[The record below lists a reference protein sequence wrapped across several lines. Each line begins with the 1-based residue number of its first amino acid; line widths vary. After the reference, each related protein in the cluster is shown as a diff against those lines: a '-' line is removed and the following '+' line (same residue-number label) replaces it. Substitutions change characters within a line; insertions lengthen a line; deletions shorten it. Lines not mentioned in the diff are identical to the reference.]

1 MPRIADAFI
10 NVPSRASREPQS
22 GGNMSVP
29 LEQQITRTAHH
40 EAGHLVAA
48 AALGLKLR
56 SEGLAVDAR
65 GEGLA
70 CYCKQAG
77 DSDERRESVIVATFS
92 GYNSELQLCSDR
104 DYPKPDSMQLIF
116 SCDAREARPIIAQL
130 SYLSVT
136 RTAFQIEEELQN
148 RSRMLVKQEW
158 QAIRVIADALLEREW
173 EPVQPLPSGGVW
185 SQEQMAKHLNGK
197 EVVGLLSQFG
207 IRGQITDQC

>member
-1 MPRIADAFI
+1 
-10 NVPSRASREPQS
+10 
-22 GGNMSVP
+22 
-29 LEQQITRTAHH
+29 
-40 EAGHLVAA
+40 
-48 AALGLKLR
+48 
-56 SEGLAVDAR
+56 
-65 GEGLA
+65 
-70 CYCKQAG
+70 
-77 DSDERRESVIVATFS
+77 
-92 GYNSELQLCSDR
+92 
-104 DYPKPDSMQLIF
+104 MQLIF

-197 EVVGLLSQFG
+197 EVVGLLSDSESVDKSRINAELDGSGKQEMQSCKAPVLDGSLPHRYWLLGLGRLLVPYLVRSQFA
-207 IRGQITDQC
+207 TS